1 MVVLMVGLVKPSLEK
16 KRTIHSTTSNLCSCR
31 ACFLLFCLLEKITI
45 KIYVYLALRYSYFCQ
60 VELFSENFSIF
71 FSRFFCVTRARK
83 TRELSRVTTHVFAI
97 LFLTPLFFEPLM
109 RSHSA
114 VNFEITKQANLEAV
128 PLFEYRAPVIVCKR
142 EHQHQSDENSN
153 LILKVVFARHST
165 RPLILIFL
173 VEQVYIYKFATT
185 YFAGLFY
192 AVK

>member
-1 MVVLMVGLVKPSLEK
+1 
-16 KRTIHSTTSNLCSCR
+16 
-31 ACFLLFCLLEKITI
+31 
-45 KIYVYLALRYSYFCQ
+45 
-60 VELFSENFSIF
+60 
-71 FSRFFCVTRARK
+71 
-83 TRELSRVTTHVFAI
+83 
-97 LFLTPLFFEPLM
+97 M